1 MRHFIFISSGPSSS
15 ISSRKFL
22 KQIPVKTISSGCLNQ
37 WLRLKSNFP
46 LALLSMMKAKKEDV
60 APANNP
66 HRLRDLCMSL
76 VARHMSWVD
85 SLEGFPSV
93 IGHELWRSYLEFDGG
108 KRHLNNVKSSAGL
121 QSLINLQFYLSSF
134 SHQFLLWI
142 NAGHINI
149 DLQRVICIFADAY
162 GPEFLS
168 KANLRNRSGR

>member
-1 MRHFIFISSGPSSS
+1 
-15 ISSRKFL
+15 
-22 KQIPVKTISSGCLNQ
+22 
-37 WLRLKSNFP
+37 
-46 LALLSMMKAKKEDV
+46 MMKAKKEDV

-121 QSLINLQFYLSSF
+121 QL
-134 SHQFLLWI
+134 
-142 NAGHINI
+142 
-149 DLQRVICIFADAY
+149 
-162 GPEFLS
+162 
-168 KANLRNRSGR
+168 